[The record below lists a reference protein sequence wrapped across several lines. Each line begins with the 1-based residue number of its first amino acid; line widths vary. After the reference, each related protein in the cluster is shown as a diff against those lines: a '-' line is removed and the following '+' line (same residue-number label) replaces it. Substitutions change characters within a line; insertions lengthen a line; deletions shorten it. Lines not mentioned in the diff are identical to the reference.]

1 MGYNPPQGAGAR
13 KIPWFTADAD
23 REDTAAGGVV
33 LQKPDPFK
41 AIGIT
46 DWTDEDDETPTAN
59 FIDLIPD
66 GAFPEATAVTEDKST
81 ASTTDTPPLYFLGV
95 PAYDKGTKGSD
106 TEIVVKADINN
117 FISGLGPG
125 FIGSDKDKPLST
137 ARDIW
142 GYYMNVG
149 LLKTTITLTSTDTG
163 ISGASMV
170 CNLFD
175 KALNFSTANNEA
187 QFNNKEYHDAGA
199 DISNKNVAI
208 PDHAAIVCGLDPKA
222 DLDSLSLTD
231 LLTKFNFK
239 FGNDDSTLSKLV
251 LKLGKVLQMKL
262 LPCDP
267 SWVADPDPGKVTAPV
282 YRNAIWCIADVRY
295 PTI

>member
-1 MGYNPPQGAGAR
+1 MA
-13 KIPWFTADAD
+13 
-23 REDTAAGGVV
+23 
-33 LQKPDPFK
+33 
-41 AIGIT
+41 
-46 DWTDEDDETPTAN
+46 
-59 FIDLIPD
+59 
-66 GAFPEATAVTEDKST
+66 EDKST
-81 ASTTDTPPLYFLGV
+81 APVADTPPLYFLGV

-106 TEIVVKADINN
+106 TEIVVNADINN

-137 ARDIW
+137 TQDIW

-175 KALNFSTANNEA
+175 KALTFSTANNEA
-187 QFNNKEYHDAGA
+187 QFNNKEYHDVGA
-199 DISNKNVAI
+199 DISNNNVAI
-208 PDHAAIVCGLDPKA
+208 PDHGAIVCGLDPKA

-239 FGNDDSTLSKLV
+239 FGDDDSTLSKLV
-251 LKLGKVLQMKL
+251 TKLGSVLQMKL

-267 SWVADPDPGKVTAPV
+267 SWVTDPDPEKVTAPV

-295 PTI
+295 PMM